1 MKAGSGLASG
11 PHPAPE
17 LASQAVRQAL
27 AAAGLERAAAVIL
40 FLSREFSRQAQPA
53 ILAAARTAGCL
64 QVFGGTAS
72 GLFTECG
79 WLLDQPGAA
88 ALVLE
93 NAEPVLPAA
102 PIVSFSGHTT
112 LPFAWQVGPARLGL
126 LDTDAAVWA
135 HGRLAA
141 DGCAEVRLPGQT
153 RLAVSPGLRRL
164 GEAQRIDATRG
175 YDICRCAGQTALAS
189 LQRNLPAELRDSI
202 PLHQIVAL
210 RRPDLPGIPI
220 LSANADG
227 SLSLAEALSEGE
239 TITWAIRQPLAAEQD
254 MRQALSAATIEIT
267 AGPATI
273 ETTAGPRV
281 DVQKEGIFQPD
292 CGLMFSCIGRGP
304 LFYGDD
310 DRDLLAFRQQFPDT
324 PLLGAYGSGQIAPA
338 GAQNRLF
345 HNSVI
350 TLLIEGKHV

>member
-11 PHPAPE
+11 PRPSPD
-17 LASQAVRQAL
+17 LATQAVRMAL

-40 FLSREFSRQAQPA
+40 FLSREFIHQAPPA
-53 ILAAARTAGCL
+53 ILAAARAAGCL

-72 GLFTECG
+72 GLLTERG
-79 WLLDQPGAA
+79 WLLDQSGAA

-93 NAEPVLPAA
+93 HATPMLPAT

-112 LPFAWQVGPARLGL
+112 LPFAWQAGAARLGL
-126 LDTDAAVWA
+126 LDTDAAVWT
-135 HGRLAA
+135 HGRVAT
-141 DGCAEVRLPGQT
+141 DGCAEIHLPGQA
-153 RLAVSPGLRRL
+153 RLAVSPGLRLL
-164 GEAQRIDATRG
+164 GEAQRIDATRS

-189 LQRNLPAELRDSI
+189 LQRNLPAELRDNI

-210 RRPDLPGIPI
+210 RRLDLPGIPI
-220 LSANADG
+220 LAANTDG

-239 TITWAIRQPLAAEQD
+239 TITWAMRQPLAAEQD
-254 MRQALSAATIEIT
+254 MRQALSAATRDTSAGPRTKET
-267 AGPATI
+267 SAGPA
-273 ETTAGPRV
+273 V
-281 DVQKEGIFQPD
+281 DRQKEGIFRPD

-350 TLLIEGKHV
+350 TLLIESKHV

>member
-1 MKAGSGLASG
+1 VKTGSGLASG
-11 PHPAPE
+11 PRPSPE
-17 LASQAVRQAL
+17 LATQAVRMAL

-40 FLSREFSRQAQPA
+40 FLSREFSRQPQPA

-72 GLFTECG
+72 GLLTERG

-93 NAEPVLPAA
+93 HADPVPPTA
-102 PIVSFSGHTT
+102 PIVSVSSHTT
-112 LPFAWQVGPARLGL
+112 LRFAWQAGVARLGL
-126 LDTDAAVWA
+126 LDTDAAVWS

-141 DGCAEVRLPGQT
+141 DGCAEIRLPGQA
-153 RLAVSPGLRRL
+153 RLAVSPGLRLL
-164 GEAQRIDATRG
+164 GETLHIDATRG

-189 LQRNLPAELRDSI
+189 LQRSLPAELRDNI

-220 LSANADG
+220 LSANADA
-227 SLSLAEALSEGE
+227 SLSLAEALTAGE
-239 TITWAIRQPLAAEQD
+239 TITWAMRQPLAAEQD
-254 MRQALSAATIEIT
+254 MRQALSAATMEAT

-273 ETTAGPRV
+273 ETTAGPRG
-281 DVQKEGIFQPD
+281 DLQKKGIFRPD
-292 CGLMFSCIGRGP
+292 FGLMFSCIGRGP

-338 GAQNRLF
+338 GGQNRLF

-350 TLLIEGKHV
+350 TLLIEGTHV

>member
-1 MKAGSGLASG
+1 VKAGSGLASG
-11 PHPAPE
+11 PRPSPE
-17 LASQAVRQAL
+17 LASQAVRMAL

-53 ILAAARTAGCL
+53 ILAAARAAGCL

-72 GLFTECG
+72 GLLTERG

-93 NAEPVLPAA
+93 HAEPVLPAA

-112 LPFAWQVGPARLGL
+112 LPFAWHAGPARLGL

-141 DGCAEVRLPGQT
+141 DGCAEIRLPGLT
-153 RLAVSPGLRRL
+153 RLAISPGLRRL

-189 LQRNLPAELRDSI
+189 LQRNLPAELRDNF
-202 PLHQIVAL
+202 PLHRIVAL
-210 RRPDLPGIPI
+210 RRPDLPGVPI

-239 TITWAIRQPLAAEQD
+239 TITWAMRQPLAAEQD
-254 MRQALSAATIEIT
+254 MRQALSAATIE
-267 AGPATI
+267 
-273 ETTAGPRV
+273 TTAGPGG
-281 DVQKEGIFQPD
+281 DTQKEGIFQPD

-310 DRDLLAFRQQFPDT
+310 DRDLLAFRRQFPDT

>member
-1 MKAGSGLASG
+1 MKVGSGLASG

-112 LPFAWQVGPARLGL
+112 LPFAWQAGPARLGL

-141 DGCAEVRLPGQT
+141 DGCAEIRLPGQA

-189 LQRNLPAELRDSI
+189 LQRNLPAELRDNI
-202 PLHQIVAL
+202 PLHRIVAL

-239 TITWAIRQPLAAEQD
+239 TITWAMRQPLAAEQD
-254 MRQALSAATIEIT
+254 MRQALSAATIE
-267 AGPATI
+267 
-273 ETTAGPRV
+273 TTAGPRV
-281 DVQKEGIFQPD
+281 DVQKEGIFRPD